1 MWWTVWGVT
10 TLINVRIDSRVQITL
25 KRIKW
30 WLFFF
35 LFFLQ
40 KHLDFPTFLPQF
52 YHRTLQTS
60 RTEGFDHDR
69 YWIPLTQKQS
79 SIHPSLWQFYAN
91 VCYFF
96 FCESSES
103 TELSRTFLP
112 VKPLGWITSLHIWPF
127 GVHLGSMA
135 MSILMTKALKP
146 VLVFHLLL
154 HYFLCIPAAI
164 SAQPIIQH
172 SGWNKNSIWGPLH
185 PPWLLTNRCYNRG
198 HMNHYPLPSLSG
210 DNTNTINETTKT
222 PCQERGPSS
231 VGVLWSR
238 SVGPFPWSGT
248 GVQTWSGGAF
258 VWPQNDYSE

>member
-10 TLINVRIDSRVQITL
+10 TLINVRIDNQITL

-127 GVHLGSMA
+127 VRPSWTHDYVYINDKSFKTSFSFSPFATLFS
-135 MSILMTKALKP
+135 
-146 VLVFHLLL
+146 L
-154 HYFLCIPAAI
+154 HPSSHFCAAN
-164 SAQPIIQH
+164 H
-172 SGWNKNSIWGPLH
+172 TTLGWNKTSIWGPLH

>member
-35 LFFLQ
+35 CFFY
-40 KHLDFPTFLPQF
+40 KNIWIFPHFCPSSTTEL
-52 YHRTLQTS
+52 S
-60 RTEGFDHDR
+60 RHPGLKA
-69 YWIPLTQKQS
+69 LTMTDAEFHWHKNS
-79 SIHPSLWQFYAN
+79 PPSIHPCGSSMPTFAT
-91 VCYFF
+91 FF

-127 GVHLGSMA
+127 GVHLGPMA
-135 MSILMTKALKP
+135 TSILMTKALKP

-172 SGWNKNSIWGPLH
+172 PGWNKNSIWGPLH
-185 PPWLLTNRCYNRG
+185 PLWLLTNRCYNRG
-198 HMNHYPLPSLSG
+198 HMNHYPLPSLSS